1 MDSWTSDEVIA
12 DEPQGAQVSENIVSN
27 QVPRLDAISMKL
39 ISVNGL
45 PSLRILALRSK
56 AVADACSFVKNFS
69 DRFVMITESP
79 KVDLV
84 EAHNVENLEI
94 EAGTAHFVYSPAK
107 AVDESKHKCRTKPS
121 FKSFSDVF
129 QPAPSLKHR
138 VFGRKQARLDSA
150 FLTPSMKRKPSNQ
163 SSSLKQPRMDDVLV
177 KLANCSLATA
187 SPALVPEEI
196 PAVPL
201 VPGPRDDFAVP
212 QSQEASFDTAS
223 SDGSQPSLQSD
234 SSSASSQSDSSSVS
248 SLCSPSTQRYV
259 EPNTSDQPTLAPVVL
274 MRCSSNLKQKNK
286 SLKKSQLKKLPD
298 AKQKLLSS
306 YFATLMDGGEKSD

>member
-1 MDSWTSDEVIA
+1 
-12 DEPQGAQVSENIVSN
+12 
-27 QVPRLDAISMKL
+27 
-39 ISVNGL
+39 
-45 PSLRILALRSK
+45 
-56 AVADACSFVKNFS
+56 
-69 DRFVMITESP
+69 MITESP

-163 SSSLKQPRMDDVLV
+163 SSSLKQPRLDDVLV

-201 VPGPRDDFAVP
+201 VPGPRDVFAVP

-234 SSSASSQSDSSSVS
+234 SSSVSSQSDSSSVS

-306 YFATLMDGGEKSD
+306 YFASLMDGGEKSD